1 MNKNITFSEEARKK
15 LASGVDKLANAVKAT
30 LGPKGRNIL
39 IDTGFGAPMVTKD
52 GVTVAKN
59 VSLKDPIEKL
69 GANLVKEVASK
80 TNDLAGDGPQPMWA
94 KILTPT
100 GFITM
105 GDAKPGMVICGT
117 DNSMQQ
123 IIEVFDKGIKELYR
137 VTFTDGRTVECSKDH
152 LWAVTTNWGT
162 ESVLTTEELS
172 KDFIKV
178 KDGFNHHKYYV
189 KNTVSAFVDRDLPID
204 PYTLGVL
211 IGDGSLSGTGS
222 IELSLGLKKRHIIGK
237 LLLPEGTTTTTKEYH
252 NYIRIKLN
260 GSDIKDSLESLGLY
274 GSKSGTKFIPEEY
287 LFSSLEQRQALLQ
300 GLLDTDGH
308 INTRGLFEFSTISP
322 QLANDFAAL
331 CRSMGMTLNFSLH
344 ERKDGES
351 YSKTPIYRISQL
363 KGYKHGTPIHSI
375 EPTGEYTEMRCIKV
389 SNDDHLYITD
399 DFVPTHNTTTATVL
413 AQALIS
419 EGIKFVSSGANPL
432 SLKKGME
439 VASQAIVEGL
449 KGISK
454 KVSGDDIAK
463 VASISANDPVI
474 GQIVAKAMEEVGKE
488 GIIMVEDSQTSD
500 ITTEIVK
507 GFRIDR
513 GYIAPSMIT
522 DELGNA
528 MLESPTILVTDKG
541 ISKAEDFLKI
551 VEASQQAGSGK
562 LVIFADEVEGIAL
575 ASISLNIKMG
585 NLKCIAVRGP
595 SFGNKRRAYLED
607 IATLTGATFFSDETG
622 RSIESIK
629 PEDFGKAEKVES
641 TKEHTTIV
649 NGGGSKEA
657 NDLRVV
663 MLKTALEDTKS
674 PMDRDYLTERIAK
687 LSGGIGVIRVGAATE
702 TEAKEIKHRIEDAI
716 CATRSAV
723 EEGIVAGGGVAIL
736 RAAADVKLDLV
747 GDEALG
753 SQIVFKAIEWPL
765 YWIATNAG
773 KNGGSVVDKVKL
785 LKDNAGYNAANDTYV
800 DDMLKEGIIDPAK
813 VTRCAL
819 EHAVS
824 AATMFLTT
832 EGVIS
837 IEPEETK

>member
-1 MNKNITFSEEARKK
+1 MNKDITFGEDARKK

-59 VSLKDPIEKL
+59 VDLKDPIEKL

-105 GDAKPGMVICGT
+105 GEAKPGMTICGT
-117 DNSMQQ
+117 DHSMQQ
-123 IIEVFDKGIKELYR
+123 IVEVFDKGVKELYR
-137 VTFTDGRTVECSKDH
+137 VTFTDSRTVECSKDH

-162 ESVLTTEELS
+162 ENVLTTEELS

-178 KDGFNHHKYYV
+178 KDGFYHHKYYV
-189 KNTVSAFVDRDLPID
+189 KNTVSAFVEKDLPID

-237 LLLPEGTTTTTKEYH
+237 LLLPEGTTTSTKEYH

-260 GSDIKDSLESLGLY
+260 GSEIKDSLESLGLY
-274 GSKSGTKFIPEEY
+274 GSKSGTKFIPEDY
-287 LFSSLEQRQALLQ
+287 LFSSLEQRQALLR

-331 CRSMGMTLNFSLH
+331 CRSMGMALNFSLH
-344 ERKDGES
+344 ERKEGES
-351 YSKTPIYRISQL
+351 YSKTPICRISQL
-363 KGYKHGTPIHSI
+363 KGYKYGTPIHSI
-375 EPTGEYTEMRCIKV
+375 ESTGEYTEMRCIKV

-419 EGIKFVSSGANPL
+419 EGIKFVSAGANPL
-432 SLKKGME
+432 ALKRGMDK
-439 VASQAIVEGL
+439 AAQAIVEGIKTL
-449 KGISK
+449 SK
-454 KVSGDDIAK
+454 PVKGDDIAK
-463 VASISANDPVI
+463 VASISANDEAI
-474 GQIVAKAMEEVGKE
+474 GQIVAKAMDEVGKE
-488 GIIMVEDSQTSD
+488 GIIMVEDSQTAE

-513 GYIAPSMIT
+513 GYISPAMIT
-522 DELGNA
+522 DESGNGVIENP
-528 MLESPTILVTDKG
+528 LILVTDKG
-541 ISKAEDFLKI
+541 ISKVEDFVKI
-551 VEASQQAGSGK
+551 MEALQSTGQNK
-562 LVIFADEVEGIAL
+562 LVIFADEVEGVAL
-575 ASISLNIKMG
+575 ASIALNIKMG
-585 NLKCIAVRGP
+585 NIHCIAVRGP

-607 IATLTGATFFSDETG
+607 ISTLTGAVFFSDETG

-629 PEDFGKAEKVES
+629 GEDFGKSEKVEA
-641 TKEHTTIV
+641 TKDHTTII
-649 NGGGSKEA
+649 NGQGSKEA
-657 NDLRVV
+657 IDLRVV

-687 LSGGIGVIRVGAATE
+687 LSGGIGVIRVGAGTE

-723 EEGIVAGGGVAIL
+723 EEGIVAGGGVAII
-736 RAAADVKLDLV
+736 RAASGINLNLT
-747 GDEALG
+747 GDEELG
-753 SQIVFKAIEWPL
+753 SKIVMQAIEWPL

-773 KNGGSVVDKVKL
+773 KNGGSVVDKVKT
-785 LKDNAGYNAANDTYV
+785 LKGNAGYNAANDTYV
-800 DDMLKEGIIDPAK
+800 DDMIAEGIIDPAK

-824 AATMFLTT
+824 AAVMFLTT

-837 IEPEETK
+837 IEPEEKK